1 MRDDETGPD
10 PKAGSQDRKTRI
22 DGDRVIH
29 TVKGQPYHGD
39 RYTPP
44 MGLTTEQN
52 EEQRTGTKID
62 ERQVREAARGERE
75 STAWS
80 GTARTHSTVERTG
93 GTDEVAEAPYGRK
106 GEKQSREG

>member
-29 TVKGQPYHGD
+29 TVKGTPYHGD
-39 RYTPP
+39 RYSRP

-62 ERQVREAARGERE
+62 ERQTREAAAGERE

-80 GTARTHSTVERTG
+80 TTTRSHATVERTDG
-93 GTDEVAEAPYGRK
+93 SDEVADAPFGRK
-106 GEKQSREG
+106 GSKQSREG

>member
-29 TVKGQPYHGD
+29 TVKGTPYHGD
-39 RYTPP
+39 RYSRPT
-44 MGLTTEQN
+44 GLTTEQN
-52 EEQRTGTKID
+52 EERRVGTKID
-62 ERQVREAARGERE
+62 ERQTFEAARGEQD

-80 GTARTHSTVERTG
+80 GTARQHGTVERND
-93 GTDEVAEAPYGRK
+93 GTDEVAEAPFGKK
-106 GEKQSREG
+106 GTKQTREG